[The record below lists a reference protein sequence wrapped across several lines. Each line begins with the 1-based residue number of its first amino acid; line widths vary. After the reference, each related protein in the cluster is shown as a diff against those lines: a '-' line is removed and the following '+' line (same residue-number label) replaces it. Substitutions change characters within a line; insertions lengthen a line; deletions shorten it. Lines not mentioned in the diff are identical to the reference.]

1 MRKEEIHQVE
11 YLYDK
16 KGDVRPIH
24 ILLLILTFLTTTFFG
39 AIMEGADPFT
49 FSGLK
54 NGFPY
59 SISLMGV
66 LFVHEM
72 GHFLTSRY
80 YGVRVTF
87 PYFIPAPNLIGTF
100 GAFIK
105 MKSPIPNKRI
115 LFDIGFAGPFAGFIA
130 SIIALFFGIESSK
143 VMPPKGDSE
152 GISLG
157 TNLAMELIIKVVK
170 GTIPPGHDIFLG
182 PIAFAGWLGLL
193 VTAMNLI
200 PVGQTDGGHIFY
212 SVIGRWHSLFAFLFV
227 IGLIVLG
234 SVVWPGWIFWALI
247 LVVIG
252 MRHPPVIN
260 PFIPLDRRRIFL
272 FFIAVAIFVLSF
284 SPSPFKL

>member
-1 MRKEEIHQVE
+1 MKETESYYPYYYKEREEIKP
-11 YLYDK
+11 L
-16 KGDVRPIH
+16 H

-39 AIMEGADPFT
+39 AMMEGGDPLT
-49 FSGLK
+49 FYGLK
-54 NGFPY
+54 KGLPY

-72 GHFLTSRY
+72 GHFITSRY

-130 SIIALFFGIESSK
+130 SIIALYFGIKTSK
-143 VMPPKGDSE
+143 VIPQHPGFPE
-152 GISLG
+152 GIALG
-157 TNLAMELIIKVVK
+157 TNLAMEIIIKIVK
-170 GTIPPGHDIFLG
+170 GNIPQGYDILLG
-182 PIAFAGWLGLL
+182 PVAFAGWLGLL

-212 SVIGRWHSLFAFLFV
+212 SVIGRGHYFFAFLFV
-227 IGLIVLG
+227 IGLIILG
-234 SVVWPGWIFWALI
+234 TYVWPGWLFWALI
-247 LVVIG
+247 LVLIG
-252 MRHPPVIN
+252 MSHPPVIN
-260 PFIPLDRRRIFL
+260 PFIPLDRKRILL
-272 FFIAVAIFVLSF
+272 FFVAVIIFILSF

>member
-1 MRKEEIHQVE
+1 VRENEFYYLSLKEKEEIQ
-11 YLYDK
+11 
-16 KGDVRPIH
+16 PIH
-24 ILLLILTFLTTTFFG
+24 ILLFILTFLTTTFFG
-39 AIMEGADPFT
+39 AMMEGGDPLT

-54 NGFPY
+54 KGFPY
-59 SISLMGV
+59 SLSLMGV

-87 PYFIPAPNLIGTF
+87 PYFIPAPNLVGTF

-130 SIIALFFGIESSK
+130 SIIALYFGIKTSK
-143 VMPPKGDSE
+143 VVISTGVQG

-157 TNLAMELIIKVVK
+157 TNLAMEIIIKIVK
-170 GTIPPGHDIFLG
+170 GRIPEGHDILLG
-182 PIAFAGWLGLL
+182 PVAFAGWLGLL

-212 SVIGRWHSLFAFLFV
+212 SVAGRAHYPLAFLFV
-227 IGLIVLG
+227 IGLIILG
-234 SVVWPGWIFWALI
+234 SYVWPGWLFWALI
-247 LVVIG
+247 LVLIG

-260 PFIPLDRRRIFL
+260 PFIPLDRRRRFLFLVALAIFL
-272 FFIAVAIFVLSF
+272 LSF
-284 SPSPFKL
+284 SPEPFKF